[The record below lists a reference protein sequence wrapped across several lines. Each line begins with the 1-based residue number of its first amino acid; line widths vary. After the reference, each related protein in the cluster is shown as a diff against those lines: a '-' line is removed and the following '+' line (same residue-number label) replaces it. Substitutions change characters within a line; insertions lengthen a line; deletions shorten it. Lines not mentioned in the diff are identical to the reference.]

1 MGIPG
6 TENEFQ
12 FPIGTKSM
20 IYVKPLGLKKKSAAC
35 FVFATTNNLI
45 LIPRQL
51 LELPDL
57 CMSMGSRALNRQIT
71 SKKNYCDK
79 NQFTHQ
85 SDSESLRSFNEKKI
99 KRPVTV
105 ALPYPS
111 PLHQNEGKQQK
122 KSKSKAF
129 FIFFQQH

>member
-1 MGIPG
+1 MFWID
-6 TENEFQ
+6 
-12 FPIGTKSM
+12 
-20 IYVKPLGLKKKSAAC
+20 LKK
-35 FVFATTNNLI
+35 L
-45 LIPRQL
+45 RQ
-51 LELPDL
+51 
-57 CMSMGSRALNRQIT
+57 
-71 SKKNYCDK
+71 KKNYCDK

-122 KSKSKAF
+122 KIEIESVFHVFSTTLKKGRT
-129 FIFFQQH
+129 FQFLMTISNARSPTLPPS